1 MNPGP
6 TWAELWSPS
15 SAASYINFNL
25 ITVHAS
31 RSGEGW
37 VCQVAVELRGKR
49 TEHTVTVSPSSLAR
63 WGAGSEPKDVEDLV
77 RRSFEFLLEREP
89 PGAILRQFEL
99 SVIETYFPEYD
110 ELIRSTPG

>member
-1 MNPGP
+1 
-6 TWAELWSPS
+6 LV
-15 SAASYINFNL
+15 
-25 ITVHAS
+25 TVHAS
-31 RSGEGW
+31 RSGGGW
-37 VCQVAVELRGKR
+37 VCQVAVELRGRR
-49 TEHTVTVSPSSLAR
+49 TEHTVTVSQASLAR
-63 WGAGSEPKDVEDLV
+63 WGAGSKPTDVEDLV